1 MSYKNYIF
9 IIFFNYLIS
18 GFFFN
23 PENISLLEA
32 SAISYN
38 DFRSSNPASM
48 ANHRGITI
56 KLIGINFGIQNNFLS
71 ISNYND
77 INGANFDDISDP
89 NYYPKSKFYELFNEG
104 MQFNSHLALNLPFS
118 DVVYNNISFHSKT
131 YAISQLNLP
140 QSLVQ
145 LALYGNQPNQ
155 NYNLNAKGSID
166 IISEYSIGYS
176 KKISN
181 TSLGVRLKYLQ
192 GLVYGELT
200 NLSDNSSYFF
210 TDTTIGFLG
219 ESKYLINQAV
229 GGSGFAMDLGVIY
242 KKINSNWTFGLS
254 ANNLF
259 GTIYWDSDNLTYNLL
274 KDDIIQNLPL
284 RHNEKHFFSISLD
297 TLNAMNMMGTPLNE
311 IYSTE
316 SFSVIEFNSLDGIPF
331 NTDSLI
337 ANNLLIETDYGSY
350 LLKTDQLSNDTI
362 DLLGFAVPD
371 YKTDYPTYINMN
383 IQKDFEEQVSLCFNI
398 STGFSNSLQNLEKWT
413 FSSGLLFNRFKKIPI
428 TLGISLSEKGRLN
441 SGFSMGYNAG
451 PFLINYG
458 MSFKDAIFLQS
469 AKGIDLSLSLLFKI
483 NNS

>member
-1 MSYKNYIF
+1 
-9 IIFFNYLIS
+9 
-18 GFFFN
+18 
-23 PENISLLEA
+23 
-32 SAISYN
+32 
-38 DFRSSNPASM
+38 
-48 ANHRGITI
+48 
-56 KLIGINFGIQNNFLS
+56 
-71 ISNYND
+71 
-77 INGANFDDISDP
+77 
-89 NYYPKSKFYELFNEG
+89 
-104 MQFNSHLALNLPFS
+104 
-118 DVVYNNISFHSKT
+118 
-131 YAISQLNLP
+131 
-140 QSLVQ
+140 
-145 LALYGNQPNQ
+145 
-155 NYNLNAKGSID
+155 
-166 IISEYSIGYS
+166 
-176 KKISN
+176 
-181 TSLGVRLKYLQ
+181 
-192 GLVYGELT
+192 
-200 NLSDNSSYFF
+200 
-210 TDTTIGFLG
+210 
-219 ESKYLINQAV
+219 
-229 GGSGFAMDLGVIY
+229 
-242 KKINSNWTFGLS
+242 
-254 ANNLF
+254 
-259 GTIYWDSDNLTYNLL
+259 
-274 KDDIIQNLPL
+274 
-284 RHNEKHFFSISLD
+284 
-297 TLNAMNMMGTPLNE
+297 MNMMGTPLNE